1 MDVIADLVEEHEHLE
16 GILSGLDDG
25 QWAAPSAAAG
35 WTIADV
41 VLHLAQTDEAVVQSC
56 DLGRDEPGAMNTWTG
71 LANGPD
77 DTVDAAVARW
87 VEAERADGETV
98 FARFRSAW
106 RASID
111 ALRATDPDT
120 RVPWA
125 AAPLRPQVLATTR
138 IAEHWAHGLDI
149 TEPLGI
155 GFPDSARL
163 RHVAWLGHRTL
174 PYALSLVGE
183 GAQDVRAELVGP
195 GGERWS
201 YGPDDAAS
209 TISGPAGAFCR
220 VGAQRL
226 APEDSGLV
234 TTGPVGA
241 LALKVLRNYAA

>member
-1 MDVIADLVEEHEHLE
+1 MDVIDDLLEEHEHLE
-16 GILSGLDDG
+16 GILSGLDDE

-35 WTIADV
+35 WTVADV

-56 DLGRDEPGAMNTWTG
+56 KVGREEPGAVSTWTG
-71 LANGPD
+71 LAVEPG
-77 DTVDAAVARW
+77 DTVDAVVARW
-87 VEAERADGETV
+87 VEGERAGGEAV
-98 FARFRSAW
+98 FARFRHAW
-106 RASID
+106 RASVE
-111 ALRATDPDT
+111 ALRVTDPAT

-149 TEPLGI
+149 AEPLGI
-155 GFPDSARL
+155 RFPDTARL
-163 RHVAWLGHRTL
+163 RHIAWLGHRTL

-183 GAQDVRAELVGP
+183 PAQEVRAELTGP
-195 GGERWS
+195 NGEHWT

-209 TISGPAGAFCR
+209 TISGSVGAFCR
-220 VGAQRL
+220 VGARRL
-226 APEDSGLV
+226 APEESGLV